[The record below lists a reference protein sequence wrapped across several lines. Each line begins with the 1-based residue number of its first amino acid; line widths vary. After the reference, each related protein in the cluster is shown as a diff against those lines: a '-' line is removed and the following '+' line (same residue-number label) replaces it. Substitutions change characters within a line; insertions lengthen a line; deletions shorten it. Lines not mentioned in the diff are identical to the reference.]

1 MDNVYRS
8 KDDVIVEKVN
18 VSKKKKTN
26 KKKSASV
33 SVVKQIL
40 NGEFLVQDYVVQ
52 NLGFVFFLFLMFLL
66 VISKGYY
73 SKGLIKDIETTQTD
87 LDAKTAEYVES
98 KARLEEVTRRDV
110 LVRRLTPRGVLETTK
125 PAKVIR
131 VKRNQQ
137 D

>member
-40 NGEFLVQDYVVQ
+40 NGEFLVQDYVVH

-131 VKRNQQ
+131 VKREEE
-137 D
+137 

>member
-131 VKRNQQ
+131 VKREEE
-137 D
+137 

>member
-40 NGEFLVQDYVVQ
+40 NGEFLVQDYVVH

-98 KARLEEVTRRDV
+98 KA
-110 LVRRLTPRGVLETTK
+110 
-125 PAKVIR
+125 
-131 VKRNQQ
+131 
-137 D
+137 

>member
-1 MDNVYRS
+1 
-8 KDDVIVEKVN
+8 
-18 VSKKKKTN
+18 
-26 KKKSASV
+26 
-33 SVVKQIL
+33 
-40 NGEFLVQDYVVQ
+40 
-52 NLGFVFFLFLMFLL
+52 FLFLMFLL

-131 VKRNQQ
+131 VKREEE
-137 D
+137 

>member
-26 KKKSASV
+26 KKKSTSV

-131 VKRNQQ
+131 VKREEE
-137 D
+137 

>member
-52 NLGFVFFLFLMFLL
+52 NLGFVFFLFFMFLL

-110 LVRRLTPRGVLETTK
+110 LVRRLTPRGVFETTK

-131 VKRNQQ
+131 VKREEE
-137 D
+137 